1 MLEKITKIFKISGER
16 PDKKAFQEGLRSFL
30 INLIFI
36 LFLSY
41 FSSSLMVTL
50 LLKKI
55 APSENK
61 FEDFEISGSL
71 DDMATDKVNYRDLQ
85 NSVLERN
92 IFNNTGELPV
102 EKDEEEKVEGDM
114 ANAQAELSLDGPCTK
129 SSLSKLKLMGTM
141 IFSNQDSFATVRE
154 DGINSADVYKIG
166 DQIFGQENIKVIGIR
181 ANILI
186 LNNSGRKECLY
197 SSDASEK
204 NVLGSKTESSS
215 DAVDDTDDDSEEE
228 SDSSSTDGDTPVVRL
243 KSEWVQEQLGA
254 GFTKIMKEVSTPPDV
269 VDGEINGFKFYGIS
283 GGSLLGKI
291 GLQDGDSIIEV
302 NGRSTSESVFV
313 FYQALSDETEILIGF
328 QRGEERHSVKVIIE

>member
-1 MLEKITKIFKISGER
+1 MVFLFR
-16 PDKKAFQEGLRSFL
+16 DKAD

-41 FSSSLMVTL
+41 FSSSLVVTL

-71 DDMATDKVNYRDLQ
+71 DDMTTDKVNYRDLQ

-102 EKDEEEKVEGDM
+102 EKDEEEKVEGEM
-114 ANAQAELSLDGPCTK
+114 ANPQGELSLDGPCTK

-154 DGINSADVYKIG
+154 DGINSADVYKVG

-181 ANILI
+181 ANVLI

-204 NVLGSKTESSS
+204 KVLGSKTENSS
-215 DAVDDTDDDSEEE
+215 DAVDTDDDSEEE
-228 SDSSSTDGDTPVVRL
+228 SDSSSTDGETAVVRL

-254 GFTKIMKEVSTPPDV
+254 GFTKIMQEVSTPPDV

-302 NGRSTSESVFV
+302 NGRATSESVFV
-313 FYQALSDETEILIGF
+313 FYQALSDETEILVVFG
-328 QRGEERHSVKVIIE
+328 RGEERRSVKVIIE